1 MLVLRLRD
9 GGVLIQRFQ
18 LNNNAG
24 SGYIVA
30 GTEPVALTSTVQT
43 GTTTSVVVLPGTAS
57 SCRWILQQL
66 VD

>member
-1 MLVLRLRD
+1 
-9 GGVLIQRFQ
+9 

-24 SGYIVA
+24 SGDIVA
-30 GTEPVALTSTVQT
+30 GTEPVALTSTVQI
-43 GTTTSVVVLPGTAS
+43 TTTSVVVLPGTAS